1 MRNAANGKSIYQ
13 DCEMEMSSMR
23 GFYKVEDVPTDH
35 WDEHGNW
42 IIEDW
47 NVTHPVLTVWIEN
60 GDSEIVALADAN
72 EPDDWDATEAGEYER
87 LEREACGKIGIDP
100 ESIEWDLK

>member
-1 MRNAANGKSIYQ
+1 
-13 DCEMEMSSMR
+13 MEMSSLR

-42 IIEDW
+42 IKEDW

-60 GDSEIVALADAN
+60 GDSEIVAIAN
-72 EPDDWDATEAGEYER
+72 EPNDWDATEPDEYER
-87 LEREACGKIGIDP
+87 LERDVCGHIGVDP
-100 ESIEWDLK
+100 GSIEWNLK